1 MPSTAQAVAAEVY
14 PSALVSALKK
24 ARWRLIPLLSI
35 CYLVAYI
42 DRANVSFAAETMNHD
57 LGFSPKVYGL
67 GAGIFFLSYALCEIP
82 SNRMLLRFGPR
93 RWLARIMV
101 TWGLLAAAMVFIR
114 GPYSWYG
121 MRLLLGFAEAGYFP
135 GAIFYLSQWF
145 PAAQRARTISLFY
158 IAFPLSNVVM
168 GAAAGSLLGL
178 NGKLG
183 LAGWQWLFL
192 IEGLPAILLSAVI
205 FTQLPDTP
213 KTAKWLSGDER
224 EALEAELASDPVRVR
239 DALAAAEAH
248 VSEARRGAPRVVAES
263 GLWTALKSG
272 KSWAIA
278 LYFFCTLG
286 SNYALSFS
294 LPLILKDLTGG
305 NAGQVGYVV
314 AGVGLAGAVAML
326 LNAMHSDRTG
336 ERCWHIVAPALV
348 MGAALLVAGLHLHG
362 WGAVAALAVG
372 TAGFFAMQGP
382 LLGLPTM
389 IFSGEAAAVS
399 IAMLTMGG
407 VFGGFVGPYW
417 TGWIRET
424 TGGYGLAIGALCI
437 PCWLGAA
444 MMLMLMRRM
453 NQTSSV

>member
-1 MPSTAQAVAAEVY
+1 
-14 PSALVSALKK
+14 
-24 ARWRLIPLLSI
+24 
-35 CYLVAYI
+35 
-42 DRANVSFAAETMNHD
+42 
-57 LGFSPKVYGL
+57 
-67 GAGIFFLSYALCEIP
+67 
-82 SNRMLLRFGPR
+82 
-93 RWLARIMV
+93 V

-213 KTAKWLSGDER
+213 GEAKWLSGEER
-224 EALEAELASDPVRVR
+224 EALEVELASDPVRVR
-239 DALAAAEAH
+239 DALAAAEAPVLVQAH
-248 VSEARRGAPRVVAES
+248 VSEARHGAPSVVGDFERAGVES

-305 NAGQVGYVV
+305 NAGEVGYVV
-314 AGVGLAGAVAML
+314 AGVGLVGAVAML
-326 LNAMHSDRTG
+326 VNAMHSDRTG

-348 MGAALLVAGLHLHG
+348 MGAALLVAGLHLQG
-362 WGAVAALAVG
+362 WGAVVALAVG

-417 TGWIRET
+417 TGWVRET
-424 TGGYGLAIGALCI
+424 TGGYGVAIGALCV

-453 NQTSSV
+453 GKAQPGGIE

>member
-1 MPSTAQAVAAEVY
+1 MPSTAEAVAAEVY
-14 PSALVSALKK
+14 PPALVSALKK

-42 DRANVSFAAETMNHD
+42 DRANVSFAA
-57 LGFSPKVYGL
+57 
-67 GAGIFFLSYALCEIP
+67 

-224 EALEAELASDPVRVR
+224 EALETELANDPVRLR
-239 DALAAAEAH
+239 DAAQAGPH
-248 VSEARRGAPRVVAES
+248 TS
-263 GLWTALKSG
+263 GLWTALRSG

-278 LYFFCTLG
+278 LYFFFTLG

-305 NAGQVGYVV
+305 DAGHVGYVV

-336 ERCWHIVAPALV
+336 ERCWHIVAPAVV
-348 MGAALLVAGLHLHG
+348 MGAALLAAGLHLQG
-362 WGAVAALAVG
+362 WGAVAALAIG

-417 TGWIRET
+417 TGWIREA
-424 TGGYGLAIGALCI
+424 TGGYGIAIGALCI

-444 MMLMLMRRM
+444 MMLLLMRRM
-453 NQTSSV
+453 PQQASRPTSVG

>member
-1 MPSTAQAVAAEVY
+1 MASTVEAAVGQVSSPELS
-14 PSALVSALKK
+14 SALGK

-42 DRANVSFAAETMNHD
+42 DRANVSFAAETMNRD
-57 LGFSPKVYGL
+57 LHFSPTVYGL
-67 GAGIFFLSYALCEIP
+67 GAGLFFLSYALCEIP

-93 RWLARIMV
+93 RWLSRIMI
-101 TWGLLAAAMVFIR
+101 TWGLLAVAMVFIR
-114 GPYSWYG
+114 GPKSWYG

-135 GAIFYLSQWF
+135 GAIFFLSQWF
-145 PAAQRARTISLFY
+145 PAAQRARVISLFY
-158 IAFPLSNVVM
+158 IAFPLSSVVM

-178 NGKLG
+178 NGKMG

-192 IEGLPAILLSAVI
+192 IEGLPAVLLSVVV
-205 FTQLPDTP
+205 FTQLPDDP
-213 KTAKWLSGDER
+213 AGAQWLSEPER
-224 EALEAELASDPVRVR
+224 EALVAELANDPVRRR
-239 DALAAAEAH
+239 DALAH
-248 VSEARRGAPRVVAES
+248 VSESRHGAPSAS
-263 GLWTALKSG
+263 GLRTALTSG
-272 KSWAIA
+272 RSWAIA

-305 NAGQVGYVV
+305 NAAEVGYVV
-314 AGVGLAGAVAML
+314 AGVGLLGAVAML
-326 LNAMHSDRTG
+326 WTAAHSDRTG
-336 ERCWHIVAPALV
+336 ERTWHIVAPALV
-348 MGAALLVAGLHLHG
+348 MGAALLVAGLHLRG
-362 WGAVAALAVG
+362 WGAVVALAVG

-389 IFSGEAAAVS
+389 LFSGEAAAVS

-417 TGWIRET
+417 TGWIREV
-424 TGGYGLAIGALCI
+424 TGGYGLAIGALCA

-444 MMLMLMRRM
+444 MMLSLMKRIPK
-453 NQTSSV
+453 SASA

>member
-1 MPSTAQAVAAEVY
+1 MASTFEVGGGEVSL
-14 PSALVSALKK
+14 PASGPALASALKK
-24 ARWRLIPLLSI
+24 AQWRLIPLLSV
-35 CYLVAYI
+35 CYLVAYM
-42 DRANVSFAAETMNHD
+42 DRANVSFAAETMNRD
-57 LGFSPKVYGL
+57 LGFSPEVYGL

-93 RWLARIMV
+93 RWLARIML

-114 GPYSWYG
+114 GPWSWYG
-121 MRLLLGFAEAGYFP
+121 MRFVLGFAEAGYFP

-145 PAAQRARTISLFY
+145 PAARRARTISLFY

-168 GAAAGSLLGL
+168 GGAAGGLLGL

-192 IEGLPAILLSAVI
+192 IEGLPAVLLSAVI
-205 FTQLPDTP
+205 FTQLPDGP
-213 KTAKWLSGDER
+213 GAAKWLTTTER
-224 EALEAELASDPVRVR
+224 EALEVELASDPVRMR
-239 DALAAAEAH
+239 DAVE
-248 VSEARRGAPRVVAES
+248 PVVHGS
-263 GLWTALKSG
+263 GLRRALTSG
-272 KSWAIA
+272 SSWAIA
-278 LYFFCTLG
+278 VFFFCTLG

-294 LPLILKDLTGG
+294 LPLILKGLTGG

-314 AGVGLAGAVAML
+314 AGVGLVGAVAML
-326 LNAMHSDRTG
+326 LNAWHSDRTG
-336 ERCWHIVAPALV
+336 ERGWHIVLPAIV
-348 MGAALLVAGLHLHG
+348 MGAALLAAGLHLHG
-362 WGAVAALAVG
+362 WPAVAALTVG
-372 TAGFFAMQGP
+372 TAAFFAMQGP

-417 TGWIRET
+417 TGWVREV
-424 TGGYGLAIGALCI
+424 TGGYGLAIGALCV

-444 MMLMLMRRM
+444 MMLVLLKRMRGM
-453 NQTSSV
+453 VSV

>member
-1 MPSTAQAVAAEVY
+1 
-14 PSALVSALKK
+14 
-24 ARWRLIPLLSI
+24 
-35 CYLVAYI
+35 
-42 DRANVSFAAETMNHD
+42 
-57 LGFSPKVYGL
+57 
-67 GAGIFFLSYALCEIP
+67 
-82 SNRMLLRFGPR
+82 MLLRFGPR

-178 NGKLG
+178 NGKFG

-213 KTAKWLSGDER
+213 RTAKWLSGDER
-224 EALEAELASDPVRVR
+224 EALETELASDPIRMR
-239 DALAAAEAH
+239 DAAQTGAH
-248 VSEARRGAPRVVAES
+248 TS

-278 LYFFCTLG
+278 LYFFFTLG

-305 NAGQVGYVV
+305 NAGEVGYVV
-314 AGVGLAGAVAML
+314 AGVGLVGAVAML

-389 IFSGEAAAVS
+389 LFSGEAAAVS

-424 TGGYGLAIGALCI
+424 TGGYGLAIGALCV
-437 PCWLGAA
+437 PCWLGAG

-453 NQTSSV
+453 GKAQPSGIDR